1 MSTRCG
7 IGMKLEDGTVK
18 SVYCHNDGYPA
29 GVGTILGGWYNTAGK
44 VAELLRLGDLSQLQ
58 PQLNPDPEKLHS
70 FDKPQPGVTIAYR
83 RDRHEE
89 PQMAQ
94 NYPSA
99 DSYRLHGRADYSA
112 DYLYLFDDGK
122 WYAADNSGRR
132 SAASAVRNGAEKD
145 GAPLYMKTSAA

>member
-70 FDKPQPGVTIAYR
+70 FDKPQRGVTIAYR

-122 WYAADNSGRR
+122 WYVCGISCTTEWGELDVKR
-132 SAASAVRNGAEKD
+132 
-145 GAPLYMKTSAA
+145 